1 MPRLKALERLHFGD
15 VLRLDDHLEG
25 VCRVELRDVEK
36 HVALHCTL
44 LFDELGEP
52 CPHRVLLTS
61 HAARP
66 VEQEEGVHHAARG
79 FDGTLVGARGFDGT
93 LVGVV
98 IDSGRGCANQA
109 HDCRG

>member
-36 HVALHCTL
+36 HVALHRTL

-79 FDGTLVGARGFDGT
+79 FDGTLVG
-93 LVGVV
+93 VV